1 MDRWG
6 ASSSSN
12 EPAGILLRRAKGEA
26 PSVLIAGS
34 LAIVSVAGGSLY
46 PYKGA
51 GVGTARS
58 CPASTSRT
66 RTLWAALD
74 TCLASR
80 RARVTPRR
88 RRLVGTPRLAALVPG
103 RPSVRRAPGALET
116 LRRRYAPPRRTTR
129 ATVLADRRRRPR
141 DPYSLPISY
150 PRVSTMR
157 SGSADEPPSEK

>member
-1 MDRWG
+1 MELRG
-6 ASSSSN
+6 ANNSSK
-12 EPAGILLRRAKGEA
+12 EPAGMRLRRAKGEA

-46 PYKGA
+46 LYKSA

-103 RPSVRRAPGALET
+103 RPSRSRRAPALSR
-116 LRRRYAPPRRTTR
+116 LSMSRRGDGRAAPRLEAPDMLHTI
-129 ATVLADRRRRPR
+129 PF
-141 DPYSLPISY
+141 P
-150 PRVSTMR
+150 
-157 SGSADEPPSEK
+157 